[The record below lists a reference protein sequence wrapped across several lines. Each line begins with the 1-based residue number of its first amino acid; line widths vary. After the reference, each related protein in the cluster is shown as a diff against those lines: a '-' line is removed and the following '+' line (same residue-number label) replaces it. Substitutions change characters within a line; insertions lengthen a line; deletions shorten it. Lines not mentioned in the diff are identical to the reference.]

1 MKVTS
6 RKRGVFWG
14 GNWLDTILFQLYS
27 NTVEKEEIAIWKHM
41 SNTLDKVYETISK
54 PQSKVVQIFNIGATV
69 VGVLGILAI
78 VDIIASWISG

>member
-1 MKVTS
+1 M
-6 RKRGVFWG
+6 
-14 GNWLDTILFQLYS
+14 DTEGIEIL
-27 NTVEKEEIAIWKHM
+27 KHM

-78 VDIIASWISG
+78 VEILVSWING